1 MARLIRVPT
10 LKVNAKNRKERIMV
24 KTIVK
29 ALVQCRKPLAKL
41 AGKIVTEGI
50 KYGYEKYQQK
60 KARELKEVR

>member
-1 MARLIRVPT
+1 MV

-29 ALVQCRKPLAKL
+29 VLVQCRKPLAKL
-41 AGKIVTEGI
+41 AGELTTKAI
-50 KYGYEKYQQK
+50 KHVCECVCEKYQQK